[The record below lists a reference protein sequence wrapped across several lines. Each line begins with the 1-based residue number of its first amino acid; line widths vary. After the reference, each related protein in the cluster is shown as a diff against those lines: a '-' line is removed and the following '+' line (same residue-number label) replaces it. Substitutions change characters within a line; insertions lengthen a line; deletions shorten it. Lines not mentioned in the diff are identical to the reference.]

1 MKILITGG
9 SGLVGSSLTKVL
21 LGMNYDVAILTRDP
35 SSDLNVKQYFW
46 DPSKLLIDEDA
57 LIGVDCIVHLAGT
70 NISDSRWTKKQKQKI
85 YSSRV
90 ESAEFLYQKI
100 KELDIPLKSF
110 VSSSAVGWYGTITS
124 DQIYTEQDHNADD
137 YLGQLCFQWEA
148 KADQFINLGC
158 KVSKV
163 RTGIV
168 LSSEGGALP
177 KMMWP
182 IAFSLGAALGSGKQ
196 FVPWIHIDDLCAIY
210 TNIINEHIPS
220 GVYNGVAPEDITNND
235 FTCIIAEVLNK
246 PLWLPNIPAWLLKT
260 IFGKMASIL
269 LNGTRISSKK
279 LIQSGFQF
287 KHFSIRSAINNL
299 I

>member
-21 LGMNYDVAILTRDP
+21 LGMNYDVAILTRNPSNDP
-35 SSDLNVKQYFW
+35 DVKHYFW

-57 LIGVDCIVHLAGT
+57 LIDVDCIVHLAGT
-70 NISDSRWTKKQKQKI
+70 NISDRRWTNKQKKEI

-100 KELDIPLKSF
+100 KNLDIPLKSF
-110 VSSSAVGWYGTITS
+110 VTSSAVGCYGTTTS
-124 DQIYTEQDHNADD
+124 DKIYTEQDDNSDD
-137 YLGQLCFQWEA
+137 YLGQLCTQWET

-177 KMMWP
+177 KMMFP
-182 IAFSLGAALGSGKQ
+182 INWYIGASLGSGNQ
-196 FVPWIHIDDLCAIY
+196 YIPWIHIDDLCTIY
-210 TNIINEHIPS
+210 KSLINENIPY
-220 GVYNGVAPEDITNND
+220 GVYNGVAPETITNND
-235 FTCIIAEVLNK
+235 LTSIIAEVLNK
-246 PLWLPNIPAWLLKT
+246 PLWLPNIPSWLLKI
-260 IFGKMASIL
+260 IFGEMSSIL
-269 LNGTRISSKK
+269 TNGSRISSKK
-279 LIQSGFQF
+279 LIQSGFKF
-287 KHFSIRSAINNL
+287 NYTSINSAIHNL
-299 I
+299 V

>member
-9 SGLVGSSLTKVL
+9 SGLVGSSLINVL
-21 LGMNYDVAILTRDP
+21 LGMNYDVAILTRNP
-35 SSDLNVKQYFW
+35 SSNLNINQYFW
-46 DPSKLLIDEDA
+46 DPSKFLIDEDA
-57 LIGVDCIVHLAGT
+57 LIDIDCIVHLAGT
-70 NISDSRWTKKQKQKI
+70 NISDNRWTKKQKQII

-110 VSSSAVGWYGTITS
+110 VSSSAVGCYGTTTS

-137 YLGQLCFQWEA
+137 YLGQLCTQWEA

-168 LSSEGGALP
+168 LSSKGGALP
-177 KMMWP
+177 KMMFP
-182 IAFSLGAALGSGKQ
+182 INWCLGAALGSGKQ

-210 TNIINEHIPS
+210 TNLINETIPS
-220 GVYNGVAPEDITNND
+220 GVYNGVAPETITNSEL
-235 FTCIIAEVLNK
+235 TRIMAEVINK
-246 PLWLPNIPAWLLKT
+246 PLWFPNIPSWVLKI
-260 IFGKMASIL
+260 IFGEMSSIL
-269 LNGTRISSKK
+269 TNGSRISSKK
-279 LIQSGFQF
+279 LIQSGFNF
-287 KHFSIRSAINNL
+287 KYLSIRSAINNL

>member
-9 SGLVGSSLTKVL
+9 SGLVGSSLINVL
-21 LGMNYDVAILTRDP
+21 LGMNYDVAILTRNP
-35 SSDLNVKQYFW
+35 SSNLNINQYFW
-46 DPSKLLIDEDA
+46 DPSKFLIDEDA
-57 LIGVDCIVHLAGT
+57 LIDIDCIVHLAGT
-70 NISDSRWTKKQKQKI
+70 NISDNRWTKKQKQII

-110 VSSSAVGWYGTITS
+110 VSSSAVGCYGTTTS

-137 YLGQLCFQWEA
+137 YLGQLCTQWEA

-168 LSSEGGALP
+168 LSSKGGALP
-177 KMMWP
+177 KMMFP
-182 IAFSLGAALGSGKQ
+182 INWCLGAALGSGKQ

-210 TNIINEHIPS
+210 TNLINETFPS
-220 GVYNGVAPEDITNND
+220 GVYNVVAPETITNSEL
-235 FTCIIAEVLNK
+235 TRIMAEVINK
-246 PLWLPNIPAWLLKT
+246 PLWFPNIPSWVLKI
-260 IFGKMASIL
+260 IFGEMSTIL
-269 LNGTRISSKK
+269 TNGSRISSKK
-279 LIQSGFQF
+279 LIQSGFNF
-287 KHFSIRSAINNL
+287 KYLSIRSAINNL

>member
-9 SGLVGSSLTKVL
+9 SGLVGTSLTKVL
-21 LGMNYDVAILTRDP
+21 LELNYDVAILTRNP
-35 SSDLNVKQYFW
+35 SIKRDVKQYFW

-57 LIGVDCIVHLAGT
+57 FIDVDCVVHLAGT
-70 NISDSRWTKKQKQKI
+70 NISNRRWTKKQKTEI

-110 VSSSAVGWYGTITS
+110 VTSSAVGYYGTIIS
-124 DQIYTEQDHNADD
+124 DKIYTEQDHNSDD
-137 YLGQLCFQWEA
+137 YLGQLCSHWET
-148 KADQFINLGC
+148 KADQFVNLGC

-168 LSSEGGALP
+168 LSSKGGALP
-177 KMMWP
+177 KMTFP
-182 IAFSLGAALGSGKQ
+182 INWYIGAALGSGKQ
-196 FVPWIHIDDLCAIY
+196 FIPWIHIDDLCAIY
-210 TNIINEHIPS
+210 TSLINEYIPS
-220 GVYNGVAPEDITNND
+220 GVYNGVAPVAITNND
-235 FTCIIAEVLNK
+235 LISIIAEVLNK
-246 PLWLPNIPAWLLKT
+246 PLWLPNIPSWVLKI
-260 IFGKMASIL
+260 IFGEMSSIL
-269 LNGTRISSKK
+269 INGSRISSKK

-287 KHFSIRSAINNL
+287 NYISFTSAIQNL

>member
-21 LGMNYDVAILTRDP
+21 LGMNHDVAILTRNP
-35 SSDLNVKQYFW
+35 SSDLEVKQYFW

-57 LIGVDCIVHLAGT
+57 LIDVDCIVHLAGT
-70 NISDSRWTKKQKQKI
+70 NISDRRWTNKQKKEI

-100 KELDIPLKSF
+100 KKLDIPLKSF
-110 VSSSAVGWYGTITS
+110 VTSSAVGCYGTTTS
-124 DQIYTEQDHNADD
+124 DKIYTEQDHNSDD
-137 YLGQLCFQWEA
+137 YLGQLCTHWET

-168 LSSEGGALP
+168 LSSKGGALP
-177 KMMWP
+177 KMMFP
-182 IAFSLGAALGSGKQ
+182 INCYIGAALGSGKQ
-196 FVPWIHIDDLCAIY
+196 FIPWIHIDDLCAIY
-210 TNIINEHIPS
+210 TSLINEYIPS
-220 GVYNGVAPEDITNND
+220 GVYNGVAPETITNND
-235 FTCIIAEVLNK
+235 FTSNLAEVLNK
-246 PLWLPNIPAWLLKT
+246 PLWLPNIPSWILKI
-260 IFGKMASIL
+260 IFGEMSSIL
-269 LNGTRISSKK
+269 TNGSRISSKK

-287 KHFSIRSAINNL
+287 SYISINSAIHNL

>member
-9 SGLVGSSLTKVL
+9 SGLVGSSLTKAL
-21 LGMNYDVAILTRDP
+21 LGMNYDVAILTRNL
-35 SSDLNVKQYFW
+35 SSNFGVKQYFW
-46 DPSKLLIDEDA
+46 DPSKCLIDEDA
-57 LIGVDCIVHLAGT
+57 LIDVDCIVHLAGT
-70 NISDSRWTKKQKQKI
+70 NISDRRWTKKQKKEI

-110 VSSSAVGWYGTITS
+110 VSSSAVGCYGTITS
-124 DQIYTEQDHNADD
+124 DQIYTEQDNNSDD
-137 YLGQLCFQWEA
+137 YLGQLCTNWET

-168 LSSEGGALP
+168 LSFKGGALP
-177 KMMWP
+177 KMMFP
-182 IAFSLGAALGSGKQ
+182 INLCLGAALGSGKQ
-196 FVPWIHIDDLCAIY
+196 FIPWIHIDDLCAIY
-210 TNIINEHIPS
+210 TNLINENIPS
-220 GVYNGVAPEDITNND
+220 GVYNCVAPEFITNND
-235 FTCIIAEVLNK
+235 LTCVIAEVLKK
-246 PLWLPNIPAWLLKT
+246 PLWLPNIPTWVLKI
-260 IFGKMASIL
+260 IFGEMSSIL
-269 LNGTRISSKK
+269 TNGSRISSKK

-287 KHFSIRSAINNL
+287 NYFSIKSAIHNL